1 MDPVYKKDIKVL
13 VVEDDEDD
21 WLITKKIFSKIP
33 DSSFVV
39 DWAPTYD
46 DAVASIDGD
55 AHDAYLVDY
64 RLGERTG
71 IDLLQYAHPESR
83 IQPFILITGVSDSD
97 VEWKSLKLA
106 AADYLVKGSFDA
118 TLLSRTLLYALQRKY
133 IEQQKIDQLVQLNQ
147 AKEEF
152 ISIASHQ
159 LRTPATSVKQYLGMV
174 VEGFV
179 GDVTLE
185 QRQLL
190 EKAYE
195 SNERQLRIIADL
207 LKVAQ
212 VDSGKMKLYKSEVDI
227 NELLTDVVEEQR
239 QIALG
244 RKQSISFTPLKKTV
258 KLVLDRD
265 SLRMVLEN
273 IIDNAGK
280 YSVGT
285 ENIEV
290 TVSSNDD
297 EVCINVIDQGVGIE
311 SEDTNRLYQK
321 FSRISNPLSTKVGG
335 SGLGLYWAK
344 KIIDMHDGHIEYRP
358 NAPRGSIFSIYL
370 PIKNS
375 ELVHTELKR

>member
-39 DWAPTYD
+39 DWAPNYD
-46 DAVASIDGD
+46 TAVASIDAD

-179 GDVTLE
+179 GDVTVE

>member
-39 DWAPTYD
+39 DWAPNYD
-46 DAVASIDGD
+46 TAVASIDAD

>member
-33 DSSFVV
+33 DSSFMV
-39 DWAPTYD
+39 DWAPNYD
-46 DAVASIDGD
+46 TAVASIDAD

-212 VDSGKMKLYKSEVDI
+212 VDSGKMKLYKTEVDI
-227 NELLTDVVEEQR
+227 NELLADVVEEQR

-285 ENIEV
+285 ESIEV
-290 TVSSNDD
+290 TISSNDD
-297 EVCINVIDQGVGIE
+297 EICINVIDQGVGIE
-311 SEDTNRLYQK
+311 PEDTSRLYQK
-321 FSRISNPLSTKVGG
+321 FSRINNPLSTKVGG

-358 NAPRGSIFSIYL
+358 NTPRGSIFSVCL
-370 PIKNS
+370 PIK
-375 ELVHTELKR
+375 K

>member
-1 MDPVYKKDIKVL
+1 
-13 VVEDDEDD
+13 
-21 WLITKKIFSKIP
+21 
-33 DSSFVV
+33 
-39 DWAPTYD
+39 
-46 DAVASIDGD
+46 
-55 AHDAYLVDY
+55 
-64 RLGERTG
+64 
-71 IDLLQYAHPESR
+71 
-83 IQPFILITGVSDSD
+83 
-97 VEWKSLKLA
+97 
-106 AADYLVKGSFDA
+106 
-118 TLLSRTLLYALQRKY
+118 
-133 IEQQKIDQLVQLNQ
+133 
-147 AKEEF
+147 
-152 ISIASHQ
+152 
-159 LRTPATSVKQYLGMV
+159 
-174 VEGFV
+174 
-179 GDVTLE
+179 
-185 QRQLL
+185 
-190 EKAYE
+190 
-195 SNERQLRIIADL
+195 
-207 LKVAQ
+207 
-212 VDSGKMKLYKSEVDI
+212 MKLYKSEVDI